1 MVVRTMETVD
11 ERTVGQIVTDDYRTA
26 QVFQKYGLDF
36 CCGGN
41 RTIEEACEKK
51 GVEVRQVVQELDAL
65 ANEGTK
71 NDNYDQWSL
80 DFLVDYIVNNHHEFT
95 RNKLPE
101 IGKYAKK
108 VAKVHGERHEEL
120 QEIYYE
126 FTMLH
131 TEIFNH
137 LDKEERILFP
147 YIKQLVEAKKVGD
160 QLEEPEFG
168 GAANPIAMM
177 EDEHDEAGTSM
188 AKIRRLSNNFT
199 PPEDAC
205 TTYRILFENLEAFEK
220 DLYKH
225 VHLENNILFPKALEL
240 EKRLN

>member
-1 MVVRTMETVD
+1 MSITK
-11 ERTVGQIVTDDYRTA
+11 ERTIGQLVKDDYRTA
-26 QVFQKYGLDF
+26 QVFQQNGLDF

-41 RTIEEACEKK
+41 RTIEEACVSKD
-51 GVEVRQVVQELDAL
+51 VNTDDIVRALNQVR
-65 ANEGTK
+65 NNGTK
-71 NDNYDQWSL
+71 EDNYDQWSL

-108 VAKVHGERHEEL
+108 VAKVHGDRHDEL
-120 QEIYYE
+120 NEIYYE

-147 YIKQLVEAKKVGD
+147 YIKQLVEAEKKGVKP
-160 QLEEPEFG
+160 EAPEFG
-168 GAANPIAMM
+168 EAANPIAMM

-205 TTYRILFENLEAFEK
+205 TTYRLLYQNLEGFEK
-220 DLYKH
+220 DLHKH
-225 VHLENNILFPKALEL
+225 VHLENNILFPKAMKL
-240 EKRLN
+240 EKQLN

>member
-1 MVVRTMETVD
+1 MSITK
-11 ERTVGQIVTDDYRTA
+11 ERTIGQLVKDDYRTA
-26 QVFQKYGLDF
+26 QVFQQNGLDF

-41 RTIEEACEKK
+41 RTIEEACVSKD
-51 GVEVRQVVQELDAL
+51 VNTDDIVRALNQVT
-65 ANEGTK
+65 NNGTK
-71 NDNYDQWSL
+71 EDNYDQWSL

-108 VAKVHGERHEEL
+108 VAKVHGDRHDEL
-120 QEIYYE
+120 NEIYYE

-147 YIKQLVEAKKVGD
+147 YIKQLVEAEKKGVKP
-160 QLEEPEFG
+160 EAPEFG
-168 GAANPIAMM
+168 EAANPIAMM

-205 TTYRILFENLEAFEK
+205 TTYRLLYQNLEGFEK
-220 DLYKH
+220 DLHKH
-225 VHLENNILFPKALEL
+225 VHLENNILFPKATKL
-240 EKRLN
+240 EKQLN

>member
-1 MVVRTMETVD
+1 MNITE
-11 ERTVGQIVTDDYRTA
+11 ERTVGQIVKDDYRTA
-26 QVFQKYGLDF
+26 QVFQQYKLDF

-41 RTIEEACEKK
+41 RTIEETCAKK
-51 GVEVRQVVQELDAL
+51 NIEPQVIYEALEQLDQAGRK
-65 ANEGTK
+65 E
-71 NDNYDQWSL
+71 DNYDQWSL
-80 DFLVDYIVNNHHEFT
+80 DFLVDYIVNNHHKFT

-108 VAKVHGERHEEL
+108 VVKVHGGRHEEL
-120 QEIYYE
+120 HEIYNE

-147 YIKQLVEAKKVGD
+147 YIKKLVEADKNGTKP
-160 QLEEPEFG
+160 EKPEFE

-177 EDEHDEAGTSM
+177 EEEHDEAGTTM
-188 AKIRRLSNNFT
+188 AKIRKLSNDFT
-199 PPEDAC
+199 PPADAC
-205 TTYRILFENLEAFEK
+205 TTYRLLFENLEGFEK
-220 DLYKH
+220 DLHKH

-240 EKRLN
+240 EKKLN

>member
-1 MVVRTMETVD
+1 MSITKEQTI
-11 ERTVGQIVTDDYRTA
+11 GQLVTDDYRTA
-26 QVFQKYGLDF
+26 QVFQEHGLDF

-41 RTIEEACEKK
+41 RTIEEACVNKAIDPDD
-51 GVEVRQVVQELDAL
+51 VVQAL
-65 ANEGTK
+65 NRINTNGVKVKE
-71 NDNYDQWSL
+71 DNYNQWSL

-120 QEIYYE
+120 NKIYYE

-137 LDKEERILFP
+137 LDKEEQILFP
-147 YIKQLVEAKKVGD
+147 YIKQLVEAEKKG
-160 QLEEPEFG
+160 EKPEAPEFVE
-168 GAANPIAMM
+168 ASNPIAMM
-177 EDEHDEAGTSM
+177 EEEHDEAGISM
-188 AKIRRLSNNFT
+188 AKIRRLSDNFT

-205 TTYRILFENLEAFEK
+205 TTYRLLYQNLEGFEK
-220 DLYKH
+220 DLHKH

>member
-1 MVVRTMETVD
+1 MSITK
-11 ERTVGQIVTDDYRTA
+11 ERTIGQLVKDDYRTA
-26 QVFQKYGLDF
+26 QVFQQNGLDF

-41 RTIEEACEKK
+41 RTIEEACVSKD
-51 GVEVRQVVQELDAL
+51 VNTDDIVRALNQVTSNGSKE
-65 ANEGTK
+65 
-71 NDNYDQWSL
+71 DNYDQWSL

-108 VAKVHGERHEEL
+108 VAKVHGDRHDEL
-120 QEIYYE
+120 NEIYYE

-147 YIKQLVEAKKVGD
+147 YIKQLVEAEKKGVKP
-160 QLEEPEFG
+160 EAPEFG
-168 GAANPIAMM
+168 EAANPIAMM

-205 TTYRILFENLEAFEK
+205 TTYRLLYQNLEGFEK
-220 DLYKH
+220 DLHKH
-225 VHLENNILFPKALEL
+225 VHLENNILFPKAMKL
-240 EKRLN
+240 EKQLN

>member
-1 MVVRTMETVD
+1 MQAVEKQ
-11 ERTVGQIVTDDYRTA
+11 TVGQIVKEDYRTA
-26 QVFQKYGLDF
+26 QVFQKYNLDF

-41 RTIEEACEKK
+41 RTIEEACEA
-51 GVEVRQVVQELDAL
+51 ENLDPKEIFKAL
-65 ANEGTK
+65 DQLNQAGPKE
-71 NDNYDQWSL
+71 DNYDQWSL
-80 DFLVDYIVNNHHEFT
+80 DFLVDYIVNNHHKFT

-101 IGKYAKK
+101 IGRYAKK
-108 VAKVHGERHEEL
+108 VAKVHGGRHEEL
-120 QEIYYE
+120 NKIYYE

-147 YIKQLVEAKKVGD
+147 YIKQLVEAEKQGVKPD
-160 QLEEPEFG
+160 DPAFG
-168 GAANPIAMM
+168 MAANPITMM
-177 EDEHDEAGTSM
+177 EEEHDEAGTSM
-188 AKIRRLSNNFT
+188 AKIRRLSNDFT

-205 TTYRILFENLEAFEK
+205 TTYRLLYQNLEGFEK
-220 DLYKH
+220 DLHKH

>member
-1 MVVRTMETVD
+1 MSITK
-11 ERTVGQIVTDDYRTA
+11 ERTIGQLVKDDYRTA
-26 QVFQKYGLDF
+26 QIFQQHGLDF

-41 RTIEEACEKK
+41 RTIEESCAKK
-51 GVEVRQVVQELDAL
+51 DVDPSDIVQALDQL
-65 ANEGTK
+65 ATDGTK
-71 NDNYDQWSL
+71 EDNYDQWSL

-108 VAKVHGERHEEL
+108 VASVHGKRHEEL
-120 QEIYYE
+120 NEIYYE

-147 YIKQLVEAKKVGD
+147 YIKKLVEA
-160 QLEEPEFG
+160 EETGTKPEKPHFEE
-168 GAANPIAMM
+168 AANPIAMM

-188 AKIRRLSNNFT
+188 AKIRRLSNDFT

-205 TTYRILFENLEAFEK
+205 TTYRLLYENLEGFEK
-220 DLYKH
+220 DLHKH
-225 VHLENNILFPKALEL
+225 VHLENNILFPKAIEL
-240 EKRLN
+240 EQRLN

>member
-1 MVVRTMETVD
+1 MKITE
-11 ERTVGQIVTDDYRTA
+11 ERTVGQIVKDDYRTA
-26 QVFQKYGLDF
+26 QVFQQFKLDF

-41 RTIEEACEKK
+41 RTIEEACAKK
-51 GVEVRQVVQELDAL
+51 DIDTHEVYKALDQL
-65 ANEGTK
+65 DHVGPKE
-71 NDNYDQWSL
+71 DNYDQWSL
-80 DFLVDYIVNNHHEFT
+80 DFLVDYIVNNHHKFT

-108 VAKVHGERHEEL
+108 VAKVHGDRHEEL
-120 QEIYYE
+120 HKIYYE

-147 YIKQLVEAKKVGD
+147 YIKELVEAEKNGTKP
-160 QLEEPEFG
+160 EKPEFG
-168 GAANPIAMM
+168 EAANPIAMM

-188 AKIRRLSNNFT
+188 AKIRQLSNDFT

-205 TTYRILFENLEAFEK
+205 TTYRLLYENLEGFEK
-220 DLYKH
+220 DLHKH

-240 EKRLN
+240 EKKLN

>member
-1 MVVRTMETVD
+1 MEKVE
-11 ERTVGQIVTDDYRTA
+11 ERTVGQIVKTDYRTA
-26 QVFQKYGLDF
+26 QVFEKYGLDF

-41 RTIEEACEKK
+41 RTIEEACKEE
-51 GVEVRQVVQELDAL
+51 GLDPKEIFSAL
-65 ANEGTK
+65 DHLDQAGPKE
-71 NDNYDQWSL
+71 DNYDQWSL

-101 IGKYAKK
+101 IGRYAQK
-108 VAKVHGERHEEL
+108 VAKVHGKRHEEL
-120 QEIYYE
+120 NEIYYE

-147 YIKQLVEAKKVGD
+147 YIKQLVEA
-160 QLEEPEFG
+160 EEQGTKPGNPAFG
-168 GAANPIAMM
+168 MAANPIAMM
-177 EDEHDEAGTSM
+177 EEEHDEAGTTM
-188 AKIRRLSNNFT
+188 AKIRRLSNDFM

-205 TTYRILFENLEAFEK
+205 TTYRLLYQNLEGFEK
-220 DLYKH
+220 DLHKH

>member
-1 MVVRTMETVD
+1 MMSITK
-11 ERTVGQIVTDDYRTA
+11 ERTVGQIVKDDYRTA
-26 QVFQKYGLDF
+26 QIFQQHGLDF
-36 CCGGN
+36 CCGGG
-41 RTIEEACEKK
+41 RTIEEACAKK
-51 GVEVRQVVQELDAL
+51 DVDLNKIVQAL
-65 ANEGTK
+65 NQITTDGSKE
-71 NDNYDQWSL
+71 DNYDQWSL

-108 VAKVHGERHEEL
+108 VAAVHGKRHEEL
-120 QEIYYE
+120 NVIYYE

-137 LDKEERILFP
+137 LDKEEHILFP
-147 YIKQLVEAKKVGD
+147 YIKQLVEAEKEGVKP
-160 QLEEPEFG
+160 EKPEFG
-168 GAANPIAMM
+168 EAANPIAMM

-188 AKIRRLSNNFT
+188 AKIRRLSNDFT

-205 TTYRILFENLEAFEK
+205 TTYRLLYENLEGFEK
-220 DLYKH
+220 DLHKH

-240 EKRLN
+240 EKRLNT

>member
-1 MVVRTMETVD
+1 MQAVEKQ
-11 ERTVGQIVTDDYRTA
+11 TVGQIVKEDYRTA
-26 QVFQKYGLDF
+26 QVFQKYNLDF

-41 RTIEEACEKK
+41 RTIEEACEA
-51 GVEVRQVVQELDAL
+51 ENLDPKEIFKAL
-65 ANEGTK
+65 DQLNQAGPKE
-71 NDNYDQWSL
+71 DNYDQWSL
-80 DFLVDYIVNNHHEFT
+80 DFLVDYIVNNHHKFT

-101 IGKYAKK
+101 IGRYAKK
-108 VAKVHGERHEEL
+108 VAKVHGGRHEEL
-120 QEIYYE
+120 NKIYYE

-147 YIKQLVEAKKVGD
+147 YIKQLVEAEKQAVKPD
-160 QLEEPEFG
+160 DPAFG
-168 GAANPIAMM
+168 MAANPITMM
-177 EDEHDEAGTSM
+177 EEEHDEAGTSM
-188 AKIRRLSNNFT
+188 AKIRRLSNDFT

-205 TTYRILFENLEAFEK
+205 TTYRLLYQNLEGFEK
-220 DLYKH
+220 DLHKH

>member
-1 MVVRTMETVD
+1 MSTTEEKTI
-11 ERTVGQIVTDDYRTA
+11 GQFVKDDYRTA
-26 QVFQKYGLDF
+26 QVFQQHGLDF

-41 RTIEEACEKK
+41 RTIKEACKK
-51 GVEVRQVVQELDAL
+51 KDLNPDEIFRDLEQIKTSGIKE
-65 ANEGTK
+65 
-71 NDNYDQWSL
+71 DNYSQWSL
-80 DFLVDYIVNNHHEFT
+80 DFLVDYIVNNHHKFT

-120 QEIYYE
+120 NEIYYE

-147 YIKQLVEAKKVGD
+147 YIKELVEADKNDKKPKV
-160 QLEEPEFG
+160 PEFG
-168 GAANPIAMM
+168 EAANPIAMM
-177 EDEHDEAGTSM
+177 EDEHDEAGDSM
-188 AKIRRLSNNFT
+188 AKIRKLSNDFT
-199 PPEDAC
+199 PPPDAC
-205 TTYRILFENLEAFEK
+205 TTYRLLYQNLEGFEK
-220 DLYKH
+220 DLHKH